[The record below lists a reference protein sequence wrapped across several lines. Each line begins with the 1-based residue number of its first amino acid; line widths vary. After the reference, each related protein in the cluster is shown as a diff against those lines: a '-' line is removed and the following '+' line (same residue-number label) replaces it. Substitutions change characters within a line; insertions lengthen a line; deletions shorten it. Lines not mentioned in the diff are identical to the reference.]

1 MLDGA
6 FLPNIFGFTPKVAA
20 LTDGLGGRAALIE
33 VSFKPWCAARQTMA
47 ATQATK
53 EVMQAGV
60 AADDMTAITA
70 YVLPP
75 HLRMID
81 HGVTAGDRASHLTS
95 LAYQMALAACAPEA
109 ASDVR
114 QSPGSLP
121 APVAAFMQK
130 IRVVADEELLTA
142 YPKAWPARVVAE
154 TQSGRHERTVSHV
167 PGDPERAF
175 SDADVREK
183 FLRFTA
189 PLLQD
194 DGAEE
199 ALRLCLS
206 VFDDSEGPALLL
218 RDMEQVYAD
227 SIADAQ

>member
-1 MLDGA
+1 
-6 FLPNIFGFTPKVAA
+6 
-20 LTDGLGGRAALIE
+20 
-33 VSFKPWCAARQTMA
+33 
-47 ATQATK
+47 
-53 EVMQAGV
+53 
-60 AADDMTAITA
+60 
-70 YVLPP
+70 
-75 HLRMID
+75 MID